1 LHVRR
6 VNPSVREQCHLPL
19 QSSGSAL
26 FAGSFAEFADLAPAS
41 RLTAHLVAEFN
52 RRWGTVTP
60 SEENSWR
67 RSLTALAGVASSAE
81 LAEAGVGVE
90 LRLPLTDRRIDVSF
104 VGRDRTDR
112 PHVFLVELKQWDR
125 AEPSEF
131 PDNVVVGGSEM
142 LHPSIQASSYA
153 EYLRGSHSAFTEE
166 NFALSPCAY
175 LHDMPQDMAR
185 RISDGAYAAA
195 VATAPLFARDD
206 EEAIRRL
213 LLETVGGG
221 PGMDLLPSLIQGR
234 FSPSKQLIESVAK
247 ALAESP
253 VWTLLDE
260 QRVAFNIVR
269 GLVERAVHTGDKAVV
284 LVVGGPGTGK
294 SVIAVHLLVELSQA
308 TGYRACHA
316 TGSKAFTTNL
326 RAIGPVGAAALFKYF
341 NGFKHKMTD
350 PNAVDIL
357 VCDEAHRIRQ
367 TSNDRFT
374 KKALKSE
381 ISQAR
386 ELIRA
391 ARVSVFFLD
400 ERQNVRPG
408 EIGTTEAIAH
418 AAREESVPLHRVN
431 LNAQFRCNGCARYID
446 WVDDLFTGDPH
457 GIEGWLRDGEYDF
470 RVVGSP
476 GALET
481 AITVQA
487 ARGATGR
494 LVAGFCWPWSDP
506 GEEGAL
512 VDDVQIGSWRRP
524 WNEKSPEQ
532 TRSKGASPPPLR
544 HPYYLWATKPERIR
558 EVGCIYSA
566 QGFEWDYCGVIMGD
580 DLVWRSGRGWVGSK
594 GASEDPA
601 IQRGSLEPDELRA
614 LLAHTYRVLFTRGM
628 KGTFV
633 YSTDGETRRYLA
645 AFLTQTGHGSAP

>member
-1 LHVRR
+1 MLAV
-6 VNPSVREQCHLPL
+6 
-19 QSSGSAL
+19 SGSAL
-26 FAGSFAEFADLAPAS
+26 FAGSCAEFADMAPAS
-41 RLTAHLVAEFN
+41 RLTAHLVTEFN

-67 RSLTALAGVASSAE
+67 RSLTALAEVASSQA
-81 LAEAGVGVE
+81 LAGAGVGVE

-104 VGRDRTDR
+104 VGRDHTNS
-112 PHVFLVELKQWDR
+112 PHVALVELKQWDR

-142 LHPSIQASSYA
+142 LHPSIQAESYA
-153 EYLRGSHSAFTEE
+153 DYLRGSHSAFTEHD
-166 NFALSPCAY
+166 FALSACAY
-175 LHDMPQDMAR
+175 LHDMPQGVAHR
-185 RISDGAYAAA
+185 LTNGPYAAA
-195 VATAPLFARDD
+195 VAMAPLFVRDD
-206 EEAIRRL
+206 EQPLQRL

-247 ALAESP
+247 TLAESP

-260 QRVAFNIVR
+260 QRVAFNMVR
-269 GLVERAVHTGDKAVV
+269 GLVERAARTGDKAVV

-294 SVIAVHLLVELSQA
+294 SVIAVHLLVELSKQA
-308 TGYRACHA
+308 SYRACHA

-326 RAIGPVGAAALFKYF
+326 RAIGPTGASALFKYF
-341 NGFKHKMTD
+341 NSFKHKMTD
-350 PNAVDIL
+350 ANAVDVL

-374 KKALKSE
+374 KRALKSE
-381 ISQAR
+381 MSQAR

-391 ARVSVFFLD
+391 AKVSVFFLD

-408 EIGTTEAIAH
+408 EIGTIEAIAE
-418 AAREESVPLHRVN
+418 AALEEGVSLRRVN
-431 LNAQFRCNGCARYID
+431 LNAQFRCNGCSGYIE
-446 WVDDLFTGDPH
+446 WVDQLFTGEPSNV
-457 GIEGWLRDGEYDF
+457 GAWLRAGEYDVRF
-470 RVVGSP
+470 MDSP
-476 GALET
+476 EALET
-481 AITVQA
+481 AVTNQM
-487 ARGATGR
+487 ARGTTGR

-506 GEEGAL
+506 GEDGAL
-512 VDDVQIGSWRRP
+512 ANDVQIGSWRRP

-580 DLVWRSGRGWVGSK
+580 DFVWRAGSGWVGSK
-594 GASEDPA
+594 DVSEDPA
-601 IQRGSLEPDELRA
+601 IRRGGLEPKELRA

-628 KGTFV
+628 KGTYV
-633 YSTDGETRRYLA
+633 YSTDAETRSFLA
-645 AFLTQTGHGSAP
+645 TLVSSPTDPASDGRRAVRR

>member
-1 LHVRR
+1 M
-6 VNPSVREQCHLPL
+6 
-19 QSSGSAL
+19 
-26 FAGSFAEFADLAPAS
+26 APAS

-52 RRWGTVTP
+52 RRWGTVSP

-67 RSLTALAGVASSAE
+67 RSLTALAVVASAKE
-81 LAEAGVGVE
+81 FAGAGVGVE

-104 VGRDRTDR
+104 VGRDRASK
-112 PHVFLVELKQWDR
+112 PHVALVELKQWDR

-131 PDNVVVGGSEM
+131 PDNVVVGGSET
-142 LHPSIQASSYA
+142 LHPSIQAGSYA

-175 LHDMPQDMAR
+175 LHDMPQAVAR
-185 RISDGAYAAA
+185 RITDERYKAA
-195 VATAPLFARDD
+195 VATAPLFAREDQD
-206 EEAIRRL
+206 GLRRL

-260 QRVAFNIVR
+260 QRVAFNMVR
-269 GLVERAVHTGDKAVV
+269 GLVERAVRTGDKAVV

-294 SVIAVHLLVELSQA
+294 SVIAVHLLIELSKEA
-308 TGYRACHA
+308 GYRACHA

-326 RAIGPVGAAALFKYF
+326 RAIGPAGAAALFKYF
-341 NGFKHKMTD
+341 NSFKHKMTD
-350 PNAVDIL
+350 ANTVDIL

-374 KKALKSE
+374 KKSLKSE
-381 ISQAR
+381 MSQAR

-391 ARVSVFFLD
+391 AKVSVFFLD

-408 EIGTTEAIAH
+408 EIGTIEAIAE
-418 AAREESVPLHRVN
+418 AALEEGVPLRRVD
-431 LNAQFRCNGCARYID
+431 LNAQFRCNGCGGYIE
-446 WVDDLFTGDPH
+446 WVDQLFTSDPSSA
-457 GIEGWLRDGEYDF
+457 GAWLRASEYNF
-470 RVVGSP
+470 RVMDSP

-481 AITVQA
+481 AVADQVTN
-487 ARGATGR
+487 GTTGR
-494 LVAGFCWPWSDP
+494 LVGGFCWPWSDP
-506 GEEGAL
+506 GEDGVLAN
-512 VDDVQIGSWRRP
+512 DVQIGAWRRP

-544 HPYYLWATKPERIR
+544 HPYYLWSTKPERIR

-580 DLVWRSGRGWVGSK
+580 DLVWRAGRGWVGSK
-594 GASEDPA
+594 DASEDPA
-601 IQRGSLEPDELRA
+601 IRRGSLEPDALRA

-633 YSTDGETRRYLA
+633 YSTDAETRSFLA
-645 AFLTQTGHGSAP
+645 TLVSSPSVPASGGRRAVTR